1 MKNVSDLFD
10 LKGVHLLHRFEA
22 MAKAQAVHEADPEY
36 RANRYLN
43 RWVQF
48 MSEYQDLKNP
58 TAKQADALERKV
70 RSVAKDIKKDYRAS
84 ALISTGQVQ
93 VTGVQPFSLLARSLD
108 VADLLKG
115 QVPSR
120 SLGLS
125 RDGPDIGPEM

>member
-1 MKNVSDLFD
+1 MAPRRFVG
-10 LKGVHLLHRFEA
+10 GVGGSGGQEEARFFER
-22 MAKAQAVHEADPEY
+22 MRNQQADPEY

-43 RWVQF
+43 RWVQV
-48 MSEYQDLKNP
+48 MSEYQGLKNP
-58 TAKQADALERKV
+58 TVEQADALQRKV
-70 RSVAKDIKKDYRAS
+70 RSVAEDIQKDYRAS

-125 RDGPDIGPEM
+125 RNGPDIGPEM